1 MFALSLCDAD
11 GMDDALRERFSGL
24 WDEHRS
30 ALFPPSDRGRDL
42 GGVDLVLLDANV
54 AGCVSS
60 ALAGPLDARRREV
73 LEFGIGQLD
82 VVLPL
87 LTEEDSVLYFQ
98 RLHRLAELA
107 STVDV

>member
-1 MFALSLCDAD
+1 M
-11 GMDDALRERFSGL
+11 RERLSGL

-30 ALFPPSDRGRDL
+30 APFPPSDRGRDL

-60 ALAGPLDARRREV
+60 VLVGPLDVRRRKI
-73 LEFGIGQLD
+73 LEFSIGQLD
-82 VVLPL
+82 VLLPL
-87 LTEEDSVLYFQ
+87 LTEEDSMLYFR

-107 STVDV
+107 STLDV